1 MASSEVATRGSR
13 GSVTERLTDWMVNV
27 SPWGCAALWATVL
40 APGLAT
46 GAATGR
52 WVAGAPVLDMQVL
65 TIAAAAWLGLF
76 LPGRLIAPAVQR
88 SMRQHQ
94 QSRPQRRQS
103 GGQESSGSGGG
114 DHGPAE
120 ID

>member
-13 GSVTERLTDWMVNV
+13 ASVTERLTDWLVNV
-27 SPWGCAALWATVL
+27 SPWGHAALWATVL
-40 APGLAT
+40 APGLAA

-65 TIAAAAWLGLF
+65 AIAAGAWLAFF

-88 SMRQHQ
+88 SMRQNLQWQ
-94 QSRPQRRQS
+94 QQRRRS
-103 GGQESSGSGGG
+103 GGQGSSGSGGG

>member
-13 GSVTERLTDWMVNV
+13 GSVTERLTDWMVNA

-40 APGLAT
+40 APGVAT
-46 GAATGR
+46 GAAVGR

-65 TIAAAAWLGLF
+65 TTAAIAWLGFF
-76 LPGRLIAPAVQR
+76 LPGGLIAPAVQR

-94 QSRPQRRQS
+94 QWRQRRQS
-103 GGQESSGSGGG
+103 GGQGSSGFRRRRSWAGRN
-114 DHGPAE
+114 
-120 ID
+120 